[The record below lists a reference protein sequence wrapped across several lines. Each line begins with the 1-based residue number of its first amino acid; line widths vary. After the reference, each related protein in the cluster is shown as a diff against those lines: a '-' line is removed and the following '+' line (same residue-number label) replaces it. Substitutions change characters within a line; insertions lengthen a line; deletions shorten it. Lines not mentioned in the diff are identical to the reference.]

1 MSLLI
6 ELLGSIALLLWGLRM
21 VRTGVMRSYGNNLKN
36 LARRSEGKALPA
48 FASGLLVAALL
59 QSSTATILISASF
72 SGQGLI
78 SVGTAFITMLG
89 ADVGTSIAVLIASQK
104 FTTVAPFLLALG
116 VFGFIGSKINK
127 RQNVFRAISGL
138 GLILFALSLIATT
151 AGGLSELKQFT
162 GLLIVFKN
170 QPIFFVLIALI
181 LTYLS
186 YSSLAIVLLSVSFL
200 ATGVI
205 GLNEGLYLVLGANL
219 GSGMLPLISNWKG
232 SILELTPI
240 LANLIIRVIC
250 ILAFYQFV
258 EFVAIFALK
267 FISIELLPAIYHLSL
282 NLIVALI
289 GAIFSKNIIAFA
301 KKLLSN
307 REEEEPPGYPRFLE
321 PNDFS
326 MPAISL
332 ASAKREAIYMAEISQ
347 KMVVSSLAVLQD
359 NNVTLRSE
367 IIKNEDIIDG
377 VFDSIKLYIARILQ
391 EELTPIET
399 QKALSILNF
408 TTNMEHIGDIVNNS
422 LMGFSGTKID
432 KNIQFS
438 KEGLGEIIS
447 IHEVVCSNYDLAI
460 NTFVS
465 DDCELAR
472 VLYEKKQE
480 LHALEKRSV
489 SKHLQRLGKGLI
501 DSLETSSMHIDI
513 IRDYKKI
520 NSLLSSVAHPIL
532 IASGETLETGW
543 KQKVIKPYSN

>member
-6 ELLGSIALLLWGLRM
+6 EILGSIALLLWGLRM
-21 VRTGVMRSYGNNLKN
+21 VRTGVMRSYGNNLKR

-48 FASGLLVAALL
+48 FVSGLLVAAFL
-59 QSSTATILISASF
+59 QSSTAAILISASF
-72 SGQGLI
+72 AGQGLI
-78 SVGTAFITMLG
+78 SIGTAFITMLG
-89 ADVGTSIAVLIASQK
+89 ADVGTSVAVLIASQK

-127 RQNVFRAISGL
+127 WQNVFRAISGL

-162 GLLIVFKN
+162 ALLRIFEN
-170 QPIFFVLIALI
+170 QPVFFVLLALI

-232 SILELTPI
+232 SIQELTPV

-250 ILAFYQFV
+250 ILAFYPFV
-258 EFVAIFALK
+258 DFVATFGLK
-267 FISIELLPAIYHLSL
+267 FVSIELFPAIYHLSL
-282 NLIVALI
+282 NLIVAI
-289 GAIFSKNIIAFA
+289 VGVIFSKNILTLAT
-301 KKLLSN
+301 KMLSN
-307 REEEEPPGYPRFLE
+307 CEEQKLAYPRFLE
-321 PNDFS
+321 LKDFS

-332 ASAKREAIYMAEISQ
+332 ASAKREALHMAEISQ
-347 KMVVSSLAVLQD
+347 NMVVSSLAVLQD
-359 NNVTLRSE
+359 NNLTLRHE
-367 IIKNEDIIDG
+367 IIKNEDIVDNL
-377 VFDSIKLYIARILQ
+377 FDSIKLYIARILQ
-391 EELTPIET
+391 EELTPTET
-399 QKALSILNF
+399 QKALNILNF

-422 LMGFSGTKID
+422 LMDISGKKID
-432 KNIQFS
+432 KHIQFS
-438 KEGLGEIIS
+438 KEGLSEIIS

-465 DDCELAR
+465 DDCELAK

-480 LHALEKRSV
+480 LHKLEKRSV
-489 SKHLQRLGKGLI
+489 SKHLQRIGKGI
-501 DSLETSSMHIDI
+501 ADSLETSSMHIDV
-513 IRDYKKI
+513 IRDYKKV
-520 NSLLSSVAHPIL
+520 NSLLSSVAYPIL
-532 IASGETLETGW
+532 IASGEILETGW
-543 KQKVIKPYSN
+543 KQKIEKI

>member
-6 ELLGSIALLLWGLRM
+6 EILGSIALLLWGLRM
-21 VRTGVMRSYGNNLKN
+21 VRTGVMRSYGNNLKR

-48 FASGLLVAALL
+48 FVSGLLVAAFL
-59 QSSTATILISASF
+59 QSSTAAILISASF
-72 SGQGLI
+72 AGQGLI
-78 SVGTAFITMLG
+78 SIGTAFITMLG
-89 ADVGTSIAVLIASQK
+89 ADVGTSVAVLIASQK
-104 FTTVAPFLLALG
+104 LTTVAPFLLALG

-127 RQNVFRAISGL
+127 WQNVFRAISGL

-162 GLLIVFKN
+162 ALLRIFEN
-170 QPIFFVLIALI
+170 QPVFFVLLALI

-219 GSGMLPLISNWKG
+219 GSGLLPLISNWKA
-232 SILELTPI
+232 SVLELTPV

-250 ILAFYQFV
+250 IVAFYPFV
-258 EFVAIFALK
+258 NFVAILALK
-267 FISIELLPAIYHLSL
+267 YISIELLPAIYHLSL
-282 NLIVALI
+282 NLIVAFI
-289 GAIFSKNIIAFA
+289 GIIFSKSIITLAE
-301 KKLLSN
+301 KLFSN
-307 REEEEPPGYPRFLE
+307 REEQKLAYPRFLE
-321 PNDFS
+321 LKNFS

-332 ASAKREAIYMAEISQ
+332 ASAKREALHMAEISQ

-359 NNVTLRSE
+359 NNLTLRHE
-367 IIKNEDIIDG
+367 IIKNEDIVDSL
-377 VFDSIKLYIARILQ
+377 FDSIKLYIARILQ
-391 EELTPIET
+391 EELTPTET
-399 QKALSILNF
+399 QKALNILNF

-422 LMGFSGTKID
+422 LMDISGKKID
-432 KNIQFS
+432 KHIQFS
-438 KEGLGEIIS
+438 KEGLSEIIS

-480 LHALEKRSV
+480 FHKLEKRSV
-489 SKHLQRLGKGLI
+489 SKHLQRIGKGI
-501 DSLETSSMHIDI
+501 ADSLETSSMHIDV
-513 IRDYKKI
+513 IRDYKRV
-520 NSLLSSVAHPIL
+520 NSLLSSVAYPIL
-532 IASGETLETGW
+532 IASGEILETGW
-543 KQKVIKPYSN
+543 KQKIEKV

>member
-6 ELLGSIALLLWGLRM
+6 EILGSIALLLWGLRM
-21 VRTGVMRSYGNNLKN
+21 VRTGVMRSYGNNLKR

-48 FASGLLVAALL
+48 FVSGLLVAAFL
-59 QSSTATILISASF
+59 QSSTAAILISASF
-72 SGQGLI
+72 AGQGLI
-78 SVGTAFITMLG
+78 SIGTAFITMLG
-89 ADVGTSIAVLIASQK
+89 ADVGTSVAVLIASQK

-116 VFGFIGSKINK
+116 VFGFIASKINK
-127 RQNVFRAISGL
+127 WQNVFRAISGL

-162 GLLIVFKN
+162 ALLRIFEN
-170 QPIFFVLIALI
+170 QPVFFVLLALI

-219 GSGMLPLISNWKG
+219 GSGLLPLISNWKA
-232 SILELTPI
+232 SVLELTPV

-250 ILAFYQFV
+250 IVAFYPFV
-258 EFVAIFALK
+258 NFVAILALK
-267 FISIELLPAIYHLSL
+267 YISIELLPAIYHLSL
-282 NLIVALI
+282 NLIVAFI
-289 GAIFSKNIIAFA
+289 GIIFSKNIITLAE
-301 KKLLSN
+301 KLFSN
-307 REEEEPPGYPRFLE
+307 REEQKLAYPRFLE
-321 PNDFS
+321 LKDFS

-332 ASAKREAIYMAEISQ
+332 ASAKREALYMAEISQ

-359 NNVTLRSE
+359 NNLTLRHE
-367 IIKNEDIIDG
+367 IIKNEDIVDNL
-377 VFDSIKLYIARILQ
+377 FDSIKLYIARILQ
-391 EELTPIET
+391 EELTPTET
-399 QKALSILNF
+399 QKALNILNF

-422 LMGFSGTKID
+422 LMDISGKKID
-432 KNIQFS
+432 KHIQFS
-438 KEGLGEIIS
+438 KEGLSEIIS

-480 LHALEKRSV
+480 FHKLEKRSV
-489 SKHLQRLGKGLI
+489 SKHLHRIGKGMA
-501 DSLETSSMHIDI
+501 DSLETSSMHIDV
-513 IRDYKKI
+513 IRDYKKV
-520 NSLLSSVAHPIL
+520 NSLLSSVAYPIL
-532 IASGETLETGW
+532 IASGEILESGW
-543 KQKVIKPYSN
+543 KQKIEKV

>member
-6 ELLGSIALLLWGLRM
+6 EILGSIALLLWGLRM
-21 VRTGVMRSYGNNLKN
+21 VRTGVMRSYGNNLKR

-48 FASGLLVAALL
+48 FVSGLLVAAFL
-59 QSSTATILISASF
+59 QSSTAAILISASF
-72 SGQGLI
+72 AGQGLI
-78 SVGTAFITMLG
+78 SIGTAFITMLG
-89 ADVGTSIAVLIASQK
+89 ADVGTSVAVLIASQK
-104 FTTVAPFLLALG
+104 LTTVAPFLLALG

-127 RQNVFRAISGL
+127 WQNVFRAISGL

-162 GLLIVFKN
+162 ALLRIFEN
-170 QPIFFVLIALI
+170 QPVFFVLLALI

-219 GSGMLPLISNWKG
+219 GSGLLPLISNWKA
-232 SILELTPI
+232 SVLELTPV

-250 ILAFYQFV
+250 IVAFYPFV
-258 EFVAIFALK
+258 NFVAILALK

-282 NLIVALI
+282 NLIVAFI
-289 GAIFSKNIIAFA
+289 GIIFSKNIIVIAT
-301 KKLLSN
+301 KILSN
-307 REEEEPPGYPRFLE
+307 HEEQKLAYPRFLE
-321 PNDFS
+321 LKDFS

-332 ASAKREAIYMAEISQ
+332 ASAKREALHMAEISQ
-347 KMVVSSLAVLQD
+347 KMVVSSLAVLRD
-359 NNVTLRSE
+359 NNVTLRHE
-367 IIKNEDIIDG
+367 IIKNEDIVDNL
-377 VFDSIKLYIARILQ
+377 FDSIKLYIARILQ
-391 EELTPIET
+391 EELTPTET
-399 QKALSILNF
+399 QKALNILNF

-422 LMGFSGTKID
+422 LMDISGKKID
-432 KNIQFS
+432 KHIQFS
-438 KEGLGEIIS
+438 KEGLSEIIS

-460 NTFVS
+460 NTFIS

-480 LHALEKRSV
+480 LHKLEKRSV
-489 SKHLQRLGKGLI
+489 SKHLQRIGKGMA
-501 DSLETSSMHIDI
+501 DSLETSSMHIDV

-520 NSLLSSVAHPIL
+520 NSLLSSVAYPIL
-532 IASGETLETGW
+532 IASGEILETGW
-543 KQKVIKPYSN
+543 KQKVEKI